1 MFQLIKAIIE
11 PVTKALS
18 VSELLARR
26 DRKHPREVGTDRFVF
41 YSSANEILVLG
52 DHIVH
57 EIETGCSWM
66 KRKLDQGKPDETLGT
81 NLPLWLGALTAS
93 LIKAVHAIKRLGLE
107 LQIIDKVS
115 YAALVPLIHGKH
127 SPTMDLIYT
136 SGDRLFGAGL
146 VAYDEHLLLGIE
158 NFNAAAEAF
167 EPALDPVRM
176 TKIMRSSFRQMQMNI
191 NAQRTVLWKISS
203 IPARRLSEFQN
214 YLEEEKP
221 RERLAAIE
229 RALDGLR
236 GMLEKNFSIADVLL
250 ELRDIR
256 SCSPGRCALSKWF

>member
-26 DRKHPREVGTDRFVF
+26 DRKHPREVGTELFVF

-57 EIETGCSWM
+57 EIESGCSWM
-66 KRKLDQGKPDETLGT
+66 KRKLDEGKPDETLGT
-81 NLPLWLGALTAS
+81 GLSFWLGGLTAS
-93 LIKAVHAIKRLGLE
+93 LIKAVHAIKRLGLK
-107 LQIIDKVS
+107 LQIIDRVS
-115 YAALVPLIHGKH
+115 YAALVPLIHGGH
-127 SPTMDLIYT
+127 SPTMSLIYT
-136 SGDRLFGAGL
+136 CGDDFGAGL
-146 VAYDEHLLLGIE
+146 VAYDEHLLLGID

-167 EPALDPVRM
+167 EPTIDPVRM
-176 TKIMRSSFRQMQMNI
+176 TRIMRSSFRQMQMNI
-191 NAQRTVLWKISS
+191 DVQRTVLRGLSS

-214 YLEEEKP
+214 YLEDEKP

-229 RALDGLR
+229 QALEGLR
-236 GMLEKNFSIADVLL
+236 NVLEKNFSIADVLL
-250 ELRDIR
+250 NVRDIR
-256 SCSPGRCALSKWF
+256 ACPEDPFGLSKWF